1 MSSERELEIL
11 LRAAYPIICVSSPE
25 EDRVESV
32 LRGILNERNKK
43 HGTRTPLLVWS
54 ITDGCYNTSTGEM
67 NDDVLM
73 PVEMLNYIGDYSS
86 PAIFSLRDFHHYYRD
101 DAPAGYTLQRK
112 LKDLV
117 GKLTS
122 AGKHIVLTGN
132 VGDIPADIEHLVA
145 FVDFELPTE
154 VEISKVLS
162 ESLFMPELAKEK
174 ERLEGNPEEFGKIV
188 DSIKGLSLFEAESVI
203 AKSIASVRKIDIP
216 IILSEKKHII
226 RKSGVL
232 EFYETNSN
240 MQNVGGLDELKGW
253 LDNRGNAFSSSA
265 REFGLPFPKGV
276 LIIGIPG
283 TGKSLISK
291 AIGSAWSMPVLRLDV
306 GSLFGSFIGQSEA
319 NMRKA
324 LKTAEALAP
333 CVLWIDELEK
343 SLGGNSGGTDG
354 GTTARVFGSFLN
366 WMQEKSNPVFVVA
379 TANDVSQL
387 PPEMLRKGRFDELFF
402 VDLPSR
408 ESRDDIFKIHLTLK
422 GRDPSGY
429 PVEELSLAADQFS
442 GAEIE
447 AVVVDGLYRAFS
459 AGRELQTGDM
469 LKAIM
474 DTVPLAKT
482 MGGKIESLRKWAK
495 TRARY
500 AASTDEE
507 ATRSE
512 FGSSR
517 INRRS
522 SSRKVDFS

>member
-1 MSSERELEIL
+1 VSSERELEVL

-25 EDRVESV
+25 EDRVESA
-32 LRGILNERNKK
+32 LRRILDDRNKK
-43 HGTRTPLLVWS
+43 RGTRTPLLLWS
-54 ITDGCYNTSTGEM
+54 ITEGCYNSMTGEL
-67 NDDVLM
+67 NDEVRL
-73 PVEMLNYIGDYSS
+73 PLEMLNYIGDYSS
-86 PAIFSLRDFHHYYRD
+86 PAIFSLRDFHHYYKD
-101 DAPAGYTLQRK
+101 DAPAGFTLQRK

-117 GKLTS
+117 TKLTS
-122 AGKHIVLTGN
+122 AGKHIILTGN
-132 VGDIPADIEHLVA
+132 VGDIPGDLEHLVA
-145 FVDFELPTE
+145 FVDFDLPTE
-154 VEISKVLS
+154 EEISRVLT

-174 ERLEGNPEEFGKIV
+174 SRLDDNPEEFSKLV
-188 DSIKGLSLFEAESVI
+188 ESIKGLSLFEAESVI

-232 EFYETNSN
+232 EFYETDSG
-240 MQNVGGLDELKGW
+240 MADVGGLDVLKEW

-265 REFGLPFPKGV
+265 RDFGLPYPKGV

-343 SLGGNSGGTDG
+343 SLGGSSGGTDS

-366 WMQEKSNPVFVVA
+366 WMQEKSDPVFVVA

-408 ESRDDIFKIHLTLK
+408 EDRNEIFKIHLSLR
-422 GRDPSGY
+422 GRDPSDY
-429 PVEELSLAADQFS
+429 EVEELGLASDQFS

-447 AVVVDGLYRAFS
+447 SVVVDGLYRAFS
-459 AGRELQTGDM
+459 VNRELHKNDM
-469 LKAIM
+469 LRSIM

-482 MGGKIESLRKWAK
+482 MGSKIESLRKWAK
-495 TRARY
+495 TRARF
-500 AASTDEE
+500 
-507 ATRSE
+507 ATSSE
-512 FGSSR
+512 GANNLEKLDFVDATSVTRG
-517 INRRS
+517 
-522 SSRKVDFS
+522 RKVDFS